1 MSFIWREPQWRQWRV
16 VLLCPSQVIHGHS
29 TKFPPGCYNQF
40 SFNRFNF
47 FPDFSTSFIIFEEW
61 PSQRR
66 FYEMKIIPHRC
77 VPRYNHCIIL
87 DIKHNM
93 LATTKLSNMTSQPH
107 YRKFGLND
115 KGSLSHIPITYI
127 YIILLYIN
135 YIYYIIL
142 IKYIILMIMNLCVI
156 LLLLYM

>member
-1 MSFIWREPQWRQWRV
+1 MCQ
-16 VLLCPSQVIHGHS
+16 G
-29 TKFPPGCYNQF
+29 TYN
-40 SFNRFNF
+40 
-47 FPDFSTSFIIFEEW
+47 
-61 PSQRR
+61 
-66 FYEMKIIPHRC
+66 Y
-77 VPRYNHCIIL
+77 YIIL

-142 IKYIILMIMNLCVI
+142 IKYIILLIMNLCVI